1 MYNKEETCDYN
12 SDDMKITVDIGCMKI
27 VFLNWFV
34 AGVLVSL
41 KLITNNKELNNNIM
55 PLQSFLNEFQEAQK
69 ALSDA
74 SAAAAETARQKALDA
89 YDTATRLNLNIRIK
103 APVIVI
109 PTCSNSNDAL
119 CLDLGLLEITNNT
132 AEITVPN
139 EERLAVIDEIKLQ
152 ICDVKISKVIILDGN
167 ETSVDGKY
175 HKLLSLEIIT
185 SVFPLQTS
193 MLRLASRQSAI

>member
-1 MYNKEETCDYN
+1 M
-12 SDDMKITVDIGCMKI
+12 S
-27 VFLNWFV
+27 
-34 AGVLVSL
+34 
-41 KLITNNKELNNNIM
+41 
-55 PLQSFLNEFQEAQK
+55 LQSFLNEFQEAQK

-109 PTCSNSNDAL
+109 PTCSHSSDAL

-152 ICDVKISKVIILDGN
+152 ICDVKISKVIILDGH
-167 ETSVDGKY
+167 ETTVDGEY
-175 HKLLSLEIIT
+175 HKVLIFPIIKWFFPHRRRC
-185 SVFPLQTS
+185 SVWFLVKVQYDEPDELHCPGHSQFILHLVQRS
-193 MLRLASRQSAI
+193 SRG